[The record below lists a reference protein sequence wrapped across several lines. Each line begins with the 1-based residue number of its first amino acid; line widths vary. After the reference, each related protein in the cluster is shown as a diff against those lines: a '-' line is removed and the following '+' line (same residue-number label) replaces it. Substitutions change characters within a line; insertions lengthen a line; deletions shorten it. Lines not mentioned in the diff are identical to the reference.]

1 MANGT
6 SNGWGS
12 GRDRPL
18 IAAVIA
24 VALLA
29 SPLLT
34 VWARPAWGWLAPYA
48 VWAAVLAIA
57 AALLHTR
64 DHAGD
69 RAGGD
74 DDA

>member
-12 GRDRPL
+12 GRDRPI

-57 AALLHTR
+57 AALLHL
-64 DHAGD
+64 GD

>member
-1 MANGT
+1 MADGT
-6 SNGWGS
+6 GS

-29 SPLLT
+29 SPLLA

-48 VWAAVLAIA
+48 VWAVILGVTVL
-57 AALLHTR
+57 LLHTGHR
-64 DHAGD
+64 
-69 RAGGD
+69 GGSD